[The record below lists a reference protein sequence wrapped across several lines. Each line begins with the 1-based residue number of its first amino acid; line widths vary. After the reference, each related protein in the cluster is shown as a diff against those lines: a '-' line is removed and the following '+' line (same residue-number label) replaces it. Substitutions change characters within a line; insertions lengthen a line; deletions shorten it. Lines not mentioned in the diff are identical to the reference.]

1 MKPPLQRRVRVPDQ
15 HCFLFGPRGTGK
27 STWLRQRFGEAV
39 WIDLLEPSAFRSFEA
54 RPERLSEHLE
64 AHLAA
69 GPVVIDE
76 IQRVPA
82 LLPVVHS
89 LIESRPDLQFILTG
103 SSARKLR
110 STGVDLLA
118 VAPQCAGCTRSWRS
132 SLTMPSSWA
141 IACGWEWCQ
150 WSASRE
156 APETLWRG
164 TRRRSGGVPGDA
176 LAGYIDVYL
185 RQEVQ
190 AEAMVRRIDSFTRF
204 LEAMSFS
211 QGSVINLS
219 GVARECEVRRSTV
232 GTFVEILEDLLV
244 AGNLP
249 VFTRRARRQM
259 ISHGK
264 FYFFDCG
271 VYRSLRPT
279 GPLDRPEEID
289 GAALETLVYQHL
301 RAWIDYSNAQ
311 DTLHFWRTRAGAEVD
326 FVVHG
331 PSGFWAIEVKKAG
344 RIRPANLRSLRTFT
358 QDYPEATP
366 LFLYRGTE
374 RLRVGGITCVPV
386 EEFLRALTPGS
397 PLLS

>member
-1 MKPPLQRRVRVPDQ
+1 METPVPRRVRIPDQ

-27 STWLRQRFGEAV
+27 STWLRQCYGEAV

-54 RPERLSEHLE
+54 RPERLPEHLD
-64 AHLAA
+64 AHPAA
-69 GPVVIDE
+69 RQVVIDE

-82 LLPVVHS
+82 LLPVVHR
-89 LIESRPDLQFILTG
+89 LIESRPGLQFILTG

-110 STGVDLLA
+110 STGADLLGGRAA
-118 VAPQCAGCTRSWRS
+118 VRRMHPFMAGE
-132 SLTMPSSWA
+132 L
-141 IACGWEWCQ
+141 
-150 WSASRE
+150 
-156 APETLWRG
+156 
-164 TRRRSGGVPGDA
+164 GVPFVLSDSLRLGMVPVVRFARSPKDA

-204 LEAMSFS
+204 LEAISFS
-211 QGSVINLS
+211 QASVINLS
-219 GVARECEVRRSTV
+219 NVARDCEVRRSTV

-244 AGNLP
+244 AGVLP
-249 VFTRRARRQM
+249 VFARRARRQV

-279 GPLDRPEEID
+279 GPLDRTEEID

-301 RAWIDYSNAQ
+301 RAWIDYSNTQ
-311 DTLHFWRTRAGAEVD
+311 DTLHFWRTRAGSEVD
-326 FVVHG
+326 FVVYG
-331 PSGFWAIEVKKAG
+331 SSGFWAIEVKNAA
-344 RIRPANLRSLRTFT
+344 RIRPADLRSLRTFT

-366 LFLYRGTE
+366 LFLYRGTD
-374 RLRVGGITCVPV
+374 RVRIGGITCVPV
-386 EEFLRALTPGS
+386 EAFLRALTPGS
-397 PLLS
+397 PLSS